1 MFPKNAQKSVL
12 NSVKIR
18 ENQLFLYYSLIKIQK
33 TLVFLDE
40 MDYNNPNDMRKAYCN
55 KNNNE
60 RRKSMKIKSIAA
72 LAAATIMALSSV
84 GMVYADTS
92 VSTANQTIQKTATT
106 VSVPISV
113 TGATNVNA
121 YAVKVSYDSNILTPV
136 QHGTD
141 ILSEACYATP
151 GSVLGENGVFVA
163 DNANSQVLIGWA
175 NADAKSI
182 STDGTIATVDFT
194 VNSTYVN
201 ANNPASTDIKVEVVG
216 YAQNANSLD
225 DTAVGGTGV
234 ITIGSTGLKG
244 DANGDGVVSGND
256 AYIVS
261 RHVAEIELITDSTN
275 LSNADVDS
283 NGSVTGNDA
292 YIISRHVADVEK
304 FS

>member
-1 MFPKNAQKSVL
+1 
-12 NSVKIR
+12 
-18 ENQLFLYYSLIKIQK
+18 
-33 TLVFLDE
+33 
-40 MDYNNPNDMRKAYCN
+40 
-55 KNNNE
+55 
-60 RRKSMKIKSIAA
+60 MKIKSIAA

-201 ANNPASTDIKVEVVG
+201 ANNPASTNIKVEVVG

-234 ITIGSTGLKG
+234 ITLGSAVLKG
-244 DANGDGVVSGND
+244 DVNNDGVVNSADSVKLNRYLVKLDTTLTESQLEAAEVTGDGNVNS
-256 AYIVS
+256 A
-261 RHVAEIELITDSTN
+261 DSVKIN
-275 LSNADVDS
+275 RFLVGLVDS
-283 NGSVTGNDA
+283 L
-292 YIISRHVADVEK
+292 
-304 FS
+304 

>member
-1 MFPKNAQKSVL
+1 
-12 NSVKIR
+12 
-18 ENQLFLYYSLIKIQK
+18 
-33 TLVFLDE
+33 
-40 MDYNNPNDMRKAYCN
+40 
-55 KNNNE
+55 
-60 RRKSMKIKSIAA
+60 MKIKSIAA

-234 ITIGSTGLKG
+234 ITIGSTALKG
-244 DANGDGVVSGND
+244 DVTKDGNITMDD
-256 AYIVS
+256 AATIALYYVNEEALDADMLYRADYNS
-261 RHVAEIELITDSTN
+261 DSAVDITDA
-275 LSNADVDS
+275 ADVAMYYV
-283 NGSVTGNDA
+283 NN
-292 YIISRHVADVEK
+292 
-304 FS
+304 